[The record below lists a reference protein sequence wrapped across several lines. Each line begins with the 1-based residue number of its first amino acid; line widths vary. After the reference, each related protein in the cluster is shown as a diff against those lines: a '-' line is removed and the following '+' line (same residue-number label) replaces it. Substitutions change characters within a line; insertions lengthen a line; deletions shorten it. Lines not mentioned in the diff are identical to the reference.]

1 MNLGQG
7 LINSNKEKCLTETT
21 SVVFYMLAQ
30 NKLNKPYCNMLNCG
44 NNKKF
49 ILEGL
54 IKPTNNIRM

>member
-7 LINSNKEKCLTETT
+7 LINSNKEKCLTEAT
-21 SVVFYMLAQ
+21 SEVFYMLAY

-44 NNKKF
+44 HKHKF

-54 IKPTNNIRM
+54 IKPNY